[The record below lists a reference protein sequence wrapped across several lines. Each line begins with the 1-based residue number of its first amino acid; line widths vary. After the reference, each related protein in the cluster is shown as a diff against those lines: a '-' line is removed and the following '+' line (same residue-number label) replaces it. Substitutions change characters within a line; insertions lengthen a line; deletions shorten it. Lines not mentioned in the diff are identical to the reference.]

1 MSEFKLNRRSMIK
14 AMGATSVLA
23 AAPTPV
29 RALNESDV
37 IVIGA
42 GLSGL
47 NAALLMQGE
56 GLDVRVLEGRNRIGG
71 RVESLRNIE
80 GSPEVGGTA
89 FGPGYAR
96 LVDAANTYG
105 VDLIDLTP
113 VVPYFFRRELML
125 NDEVIPADKWP
136 EHPLNPF
143 PGPAKEAM
151 PWMFLNMFMARNNPV
166 KYPDEW
172 VDPKNAEFDISFH
185 AWLKAQGLS
194 DEAIKLAYS
203 TNPTHGM
210 TAYDVSALM
219 MMFTSAFSGMQQQL
233 AKAAGG
239 PMGYTAK
246 GGNQSIPE
254 AMANALKNEVQL
266 NTIITGI
273 RSENGQAEVH
283 TADGQV
289 YRAKRVIC
297 SVPCSVLRRIK
308 IDPLLSGPQ
317 AQGVQTLES
326 QVINQLHLNVSEPFW
341 KEDGL
346 DPNMFTDG
354 LAGMVV
360 AEHKGA
366 SPADVSSL
374 TIWIR
379 GYDAAWLDSQPDN
392 VAQQLV
398 LDDFLKNRPA
408 AKGKVEIGGY
418 KSWYRDPF
426 SVGDWAY
433 WQPGQVTSFAR
444 ELGQAHGRIHFC
456 GEHTALSD
464 RGMEGAMESGER
476 AAIEVLGAV

>member
-1 MSEFKLNRRSMIK
+1 MLK
-14 AMGATSVLA
+14 AMGASSVLA
-23 AAPTPV
+23 AAPQPV

-47 NAALLMQGE
+47 NSALLLQSQ
-56 GLDVRVLEGRNRIGG
+56 GLDVRVIEGRNRIGG
-71 RVESLRNIE
+71 RVQSLRDIE
-80 GSPEVGGTA
+80 GSPEVGGTS

-105 VDLIDLTP
+105 VDLVDLTP
-113 VVPYFFRRELML
+113 IVPYFYRRELML
-125 NDEVIPADKWP
+125 NDELIPADKWP

-151 PWMFLNMFMARNNPV
+151 PWMFFNMFMGKNNPV
-166 KYPDEW
+166 RYPDQW
-172 VDPKNAEFDISFH
+172 VSDEFAHLDVSLH
-185 AWLKAQGLS
+185 AWMKSQGLS
-194 DEAIKLAYS
+194 DDAIKLAYS

-219 MMFTSAFSGMQQQL
+219 LMFSSAFVGMQMQM
-233 AKAAGG
+233 AKANPG

-246 GGNQSIPE
+246 NGNQSIPE
-254 AMANALKNEVQL
+254 AMANALKHEVQL
-266 NTIITGI
+266 NTTVTGI

-283 TADGQV
+283 TSDGQIF
-289 YRAKRVIC
+289 RAKRVIC

-308 IDPLLSGPQ
+308 IDPMMSGPQ
-317 AQGVQTLES
+317 ARGVQTLES
-326 QVINQLHLNVSEPFW
+326 QIINQLHLNVSDPFW
-341 KEDGL
+341 EEDGL
-346 DPNMFTDG
+346 NPNMFTDG

-360 AEHKGA
+360 AEHKGKK
-366 SPADVSSL
+366 PADVSSL

-379 GYDAAWLDSQPDN
+379 GADAAWMDSQDEN
-392 VAQQLV
+392 TAKQAV
-398 LDDFLKNRPA
+398 LNDFLKNRPA
-408 AKGKVEIGGY
+408 AKGKVEIAGY
-418 KSWYRDPF
+418 KSWYRDPY

-433 WQPGQVTSFAR
+433 WQPGQVSGFAK
-444 ELGQAHGRIHFC
+444 ELGKPHERIHFC

-476 AAIEVLGAV
+476 VAIEVLGTI

>member
-1 MSEFKLNRRSMIK
+1 MSSTRLNRRTMLK

-23 AAPTPV
+23 AAPQPV

-47 NAALLMQGE
+47 NTALLLQSQ

-71 RVESLRNIE
+71 RIESLRDIE
-80 GSPEVGGTA
+80 GSPEVGGTS

-96 LVDAANTYG
+96 LVDAARTYG
-105 VDLIDLTP
+105 VELVDLTP
-113 VVPYFFRRELML
+113 IVPFFYQRELML
-125 NDEVIPADKWP
+125 NGELIPLKQWP
-136 EHPLNPF
+136 THPANPF
-143 PGPAKEAM
+143 PGPMKQLP
-151 PWMFLNMFMARNNPV
+151 PWVFFNAFMAQNNPI
-166 KYPDEW
+166 KYPDQW
-172 VDPKNAEFDISFH
+172 VSDEFAEYDVSLH
-185 AWLKAQGLS
+185 SWMKSKGVS

-219 MMFTSAFSGMQQQL
+219 LMFSGAFVGMQQQL
-233 AKAAGG
+233 AKANPG
-239 PMGYTAK
+239 PIGYTAK
-246 GGNQSIPE
+246 NGNQSIPE

-266 NTIITGI
+266 NTIVTGI
-273 RSENGQAEVH
+273 RSEGGQAEVH
-283 TADGQV
+283 TADGQIF
-289 YRAKRVIC
+289 RAKRVVC
-297 SVPCSVLRRIK
+297 SIPCSVLRRIK
-308 IDPLLSGPQ
+308 IDPLMSGPQ

-326 QVINQLHLNVSEPFW
+326 QIINQLHLNVSDPFW
-341 KEDGL
+341 EEDGL
-346 DPNMFTDG
+346 APGMFTDG

-360 AEHKGA
+360 AERKGA
-366 SPADVSSL
+366 NAADVTSL

-379 GYDAAWLDSQPDN
+379 GADAAWMDSQPEE
-392 VAQQLV
+392 VAKKAV

-408 AKGKVEIGGY
+408 AKGKVEIAGY

-433 WQPGQVTSFAR
+433 WQPGQVTNFAK
-444 ELGQAHGRIHFC
+444 EIGKPHERIHFC

-476 AAIEVLGAV
+476 AALEVLDAI